1 MRALFLLSLP
11 AILSLVPAFHGQ
23 GAANKWQPPSGK
35 ICAIGRRYSNK
46 ANQMKTHPVLVNFT
60 LIVDVI
66 FFVIFMILLW
76 IAFAH

>member
-1 MRALFLLSLP
+1 
-11 AILSLVPAFHGQ
+11 
-23 GAANKWQPPSGK
+23 
-35 ICAIGRRYSNK
+35 
-46 ANQMKTHPVLVNFT
+46 MKTHAVLVNFT